1 MEKRKAFTLIE
12 LMGVLVIIGILT
24 VILVPVINNT
34 IKNNKQKLHDDQ
46 IDMIRLSAQNLAT
59 DNTYILPE
67 EDGEEIY
74 ITLGQLRAMGYA
86 EGTIIDPLTN
96 KNFPDNLIVMIIK
109 KGNDYDYV
117 INLDGGTIITSSG
130 ITVGNPSK
138 KYIRE
143 GVNAYYIIT
152 AKTASTMEKEQVLE
166 NYINIGK
173 ENIKL
178 LEVGETDEKVKY
190 KLDGNNGLYKLT
202 VLGGDKNG
210 YLYFSLNNLKDYEGK
225 EVDVSVTNSN
235 IKKIIV
241 DNDPP
246 QISFTTNGTSVW
258 AKSVATKIQVTD
270 NNGNDALDDSTY
282 KYVYSL
288 LNKEEQDLTSTYNLS
303 DEVIK
308 NKDDGE
314 YYLIAKACDKAGN
327 CKTEVSNK
335 FLVDNTPPT
344 CNWSGE
350 NTTWTQNAQTITLTG
365 IDNHKM
371 NSSKTIY
378 TKTYN
383 QSDIELS
390 TDNLSSEIEDEAGN
404 VTRCSKAVNVYYD
417 TKKPVITSVD
427 NPTNGNWVNYNF
439 SVKLNTTENGS
450 GLKDVYYSYT
460 SNASW
465 IKENAIINGNVVTTT
480 PFEAER
486 NQVAYFKVCDGA
498 DNCSDQNS
506 TQIRIDK
513 TAPTCNWKQNLTWT
527 SSNVTVN
534 VYGTDSGSGMSD
546 QNSKSWTYS
555 GANEEINTAW
565 LAYTIKDNAGNEKD
579 CSGDIS
585 VKHDTLAPKITKPYQ
600 AGCRNVGQENI
611 SFTVEDASPTTFNYK
626 YQYNP
631 KREGCK
637 NIVPKTYEL
646 DGGTNTFVEGFQ
658 CLSCQIKIS
667 EIYAIDAAGNK
678 STISDTGWLN
688 RTCSK

>member
-34 IKNNKQKLHDDQ
+34 IKNNKQKLYDNQ
-46 IDMIRLSAQNLAT
+46 LEMIRLAARNLAT

-130 ITVGNPSK
+130 ITVGDPSK
-138 KYIRE
+138 KYINK
-143 GVNAYYIIT
+143 GAKSYYIIT

-225 EVDVSVTNSN
+225 EIDVSTTNNDINSN
-235 IKKIIV
+235 KKIIV
-241 DNDPP
+241 DNEPL
-246 QISFTTNGTSVW
+246 
-258 AKSVATKIQVTD
+258 K
-270 NNGNDALDDSTY
+270 
-282 KYVYSL
+282 
-288 LNKEEQDLTSTYNLS
+288 
-303 DEVIK
+303 
-308 NKDDGE
+308 
-314 YYLIAKACDKAGN
+314 
-327 CKTEVSNK
+327 
-335 FLVDNTPPT
+335 

-350 NTTWTQNAQTITLTG
+350 NTTWTNEEVSIVLTG
-365 IDNHKM
+365 
-371 NSSKTIY
+371 SKDKSDGLPKAPMKGLNKIQ
-378 TKTYN
+378 TYN
-383 QSDIELS
+383 ENGTELQN
-390 TDNLSSEIEDEAGN
+390 DNLSFDIEDEAGN
-404 VTRCSKAVNVYYD
+404 VTACSKTVNVYYD
-417 TKKPVITSVD
+417 KKPPTIPTIT
-427 NPTNGNWVNYNF
+427 GQRLYNE
-439 SVKLNTTENGS
+439 SNVGT
-450 GLKDVYYSYT
+450 YT
-460 SNASW
+460 SNTWTNNDVRMNYSSTDSGVGEVYYQYSHNGSNWISNSSNNGFASTNTSW
-465 IKENAIINGNVVTTT
+465 KISWDSVYDYYIRA
-480 PFEAER
+480 
-486 NQVAYFKVCDGA
+486 CDGLN
-498 DNCSDQNS
+498 NCSS
-506 TQIRIDK
+506 SSLMTIKIDK
-513 TAPTCNWKQNLTWT
+513 TAPTCNWEPNWTWT
-527 SSNVTVN
+527 SSNVTVK

-579 CSGDIS
+579 CSGDVS
-585 VKHDTLAPKITKPYQ
+585 VKHDTLAPRANCWW
-600 AGCRNVGQENI
+600 AGPREGSGNQFSLQCSV
-611 SFTVEDASPTTFNYK
+611 SDSSTVYTALGYC
-626 YQYNP
+626 YQYNDSTQYWT
-631 KREGCK
+631 CSYK
-637 NIVPKTYEL
+637 NLEDRYNGYGWRAISDYYFGFNISLKNDV
-646 DGGTNTFVEGFQ
+646 NTMDLKIGF
-658 CLSCQIKIS
+658 KD
-667 EIYAIDAAGNK
+667 EAGNL
-678 STISDTGWLN
+678 TGPWYLQ
-688 RTCSK
+688 KKA